1 MTSINID
8 LSDNHFQLLQNLADQ
23 QGIPIDV
30 LLRSSLE
37 NWLST
42 QNTDFVDA
50 AEYVLTKNTELYQ
63 RLA

>member
-1 MTSINID
+1 MASITID
-8 LSDNHFQLLQNLADQ
+8 LPDHHFQALQNLANQ
-23 QGIPIDV
+23 YGIPLDV

-42 QNTDFVDA
+42 QKADFVDA
-50 AEYVLTKNTELYQ
+50 ADYVLTKNTELYQ

>member
-1 MTSINID
+1 MASITID
-8 LSDNHFQLLQNLADQ
+8 LPDNHFQVLQSLANQ
-23 QGIPIDV
+23 YGIPLDV

-42 QNTDFVDA
+42 QKADFVDA
-50 AEYVLTKNTELYQ
+50 ADYVLTKNTELYQ